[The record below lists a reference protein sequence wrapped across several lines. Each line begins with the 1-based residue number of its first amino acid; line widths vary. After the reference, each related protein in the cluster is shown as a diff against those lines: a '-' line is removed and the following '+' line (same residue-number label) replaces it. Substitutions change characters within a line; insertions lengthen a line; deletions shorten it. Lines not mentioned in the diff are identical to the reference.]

1 MENSIESKQAG
12 SEHVPRLTNLPVR
25 EPATSHGPAPSF
37 MATLVAN
44 APDPRDWLAAIIEGS
59 DDAIV
64 SKDLRGI
71 IQSWNSGA
79 TRLFG
84 YEAEEVIGKPVT
96 ILIPEGRLDEEPAI
110 IAEIQRGMQVEHF
123 ETVRR
128 RKDGSLIDISLTI
141 SPIRNADGIIV
152 GASKIARDI
161 TEKRLAQEQQQLLMG
176 EMRHRVKN
184 LFALASAIV
193 SISGRSATDVEN
205 LRSTIQARLASLAR
219 AHELTMSDWQSIS
232 GNTQTIALHTL
243 IKAILEPY
251 GAEERIVITGSNPVV
266 GTRAMTH
273 IALLLHELATNA
285 AKYGSLSTAEG
296 QLDLRIGE
304 ENGATL
310 LVWRE
315 TGGPE
320 PSSEHTS
327 GFGSRLEKGLASAL
341 HATIE
346 REWKREGLLA
356 SIGIPS
362 EILTD

>member
-123 ETVRR
+123 FPV
-128 RKDGSLIDISLTI
+128 DGEYEFDI
-141 SPIRNADGIIV
+141 G
-152 GASKIARDI
+152 G
-161 TEKRLAQEQQQLLMG
+161 
-176 EMRHRVKN
+176 
-184 LFALASAIV
+184 
-193 SISGRSATDVEN
+193 
-205 LRSTIQARLASLAR
+205 LAR
-219 AHELTMSDWQSIS
+219 AR
-232 GNTQTIALHTL
+232 
-243 IKAILEPY
+243 Y
-251 GAEERIVITGSNPVV
+251 V
-266 GTRAMTH
+266 
-273 IALLLHELATNA
+273 
-285 AKYGSLSTAEG
+285 
-296 QLDLRIGE
+296 
-304 ENGATL
+304 
-310 LVWRE
+310 
-315 TGGPE
+315 
-320 PSSEHTS
+320 
-327 GFGSRLEKGLASAL
+327 
-341 HATIE
+341 
-346 REWKREGLLA
+346 EGLEYRHRHGSQSHSGLGL
-356 SIGIPS
+356 SLCCG
-362 EILTD
+362 